1 MQLDVC
7 EGRGRTHHVLCPA
20 DKVAEEVKD
29 KTILELGAG
38 TGAVGLAASLLG
50 AQSVLLTD
58 LPHLVPCLQA
68 NIQVSS
74 TPAAHT
80 AAALHACCPHH
91 IGLPAKQSMA
101 ESCSCWHPA
110 ITGLTAH
117 RLCCRPTACSTVSQ
131 LQP

>member
-1 MQLDVC
+1 MLPAWATCAYKCSCTVSRGP
-7 EGRGRTHHVLCPA
+7 GRPHRVLCSA

-58 LPHLVPCLQA
+58 LPHLVPGLQA

-80 AAALHACCPHH
+80 AAALRAGRPCHR
-91 IGLPAKQSMA
+91 GLPARHTMA
-101 ESCSCWHPA
+101 GSCSC
-110 ITGLTAH
+110 
-117 RLCCRPTACSTVSQ
+117 
-131 LQP
+131 

>member
-7 EGRGRTHHVLCPA
+7 EGRGRTHHVLCLA

-80 AAALHACCPHH
+80 
-91 IGLPAKQSMA
+91 GLPAKQSMA